1 MEKDLVRRSSS
12 TSNFNKKIQF
22 ILKLFVLLALVV
34 VYTVALIP
42 QYEDSYNAAL
52 VDKVARLKS
61 INEPKIVLIG
71 NSNVAFG
78 YDSKL
83 IEEATGMPVVNMGLH
98 GGLGN
103 KFHDDMMDY
112 NVTPGDIY
120 VISHISYWRVDEI
133 ENPLLGWTTFENHK
147 DLWHLVKEND
157 YKNMLHSFTSY
168 VKKLTERY
176 YSYTDDSKGEGA
188 YFRSSFNE
196 YGDIATYR
204 EATGRDFRSDI
215 YPPTVDKSEVDAL
228 NEWKKYL
235 EDRGATLIIAGF
247 PIITDQWPEYAD
259 EKFMDD
265 YQAQLEAEM
274 DCDVISNWKDYCYTS
289 DYFFDTPYHL
299 TTEGAR
305 LRSEQFV
312 ADLKKWQE
320 NR

>member
-34 VYTVALIP
+34 VYTAALIP

-133 ENPLLGWTTFENHK
+133 ENPLLGWTTFENH
-147 DLWHLVKEND
+147 
-157 YKNMLHSFTSY
+157 
-168 VKKLTERY
+168 
-176 YSYTDDSKGEGA
+176 
-188 YFRSSFNE
+188 
-196 YGDIATYR
+196 
-204 EATGRDFRSDI
+204 
-215 YPPTVDKSEVDAL
+215 
-228 NEWKKYL
+228 
-235 EDRGATLIIAGF
+235 
-247 PIITDQWPEYAD
+247 
-259 EKFMDD
+259 
-265 YQAQLEAEM
+265 
-274 DCDVISNWKDYCYTS
+274 
-289 DYFFDTPYHL
+289 
-299 TTEGAR
+299 
-305 LRSEQFV
+305 
-312 ADLKKWQE
+312 
-320 NR
+320 